1 MPLVLGLRLASS
13 TSTKYRQEFSVL
25 LDACEAGG
33 LNPWTLSESDFCYVT
48 LFYALSRSVRSVP
61 GFISAVANIYS
72 AAGLKIPR
80 GPLLEGLQA
89 GLNRLFFASDVVVQA
104 HPLDKEEIANLL
116 QSCDYNF
123 FEDVVFACWLLLS
136 FLAALRPQD
145 VEGSCLRWKDVSFSK
160 SGSIDFL
167 IQPGK
172 GSLFHGVFPFSAPY
186 LQGKIT
192 NLSAWFKHLSSFYS
206 SRLSANDPVF
216 AWRSSIGSGVAT
228 PISRV
233 WFANKLRSK
242 YLKSFGRLP
251 AKLSAYSLRRGAA
264 TVYTRAGAAP
274 TDVSRALRHKN
285 YETTVQYVGSL
296 ESSARREN
304 FTRLAM

>member
-1 MPLVLGLRLASS
+1 MP
-13 TSTKYRQEFSVL
+13 Q
-25 LDACEAGG
+25 C
-33 LNPWTLSESDFCYVT
+33 
-48 LFYALSRSVRSVP
+48 LSRAAKIVRSLPQWPRPSRALLGVYP
-61 GFISAVANIYS
+61 QKALLRE
-72 AAGLKIPR
+72 AAR
-80 GPLLEGLQA
+80 G
-89 GLNRLFFASDVVVQA
+89 
-104 HPLDKEEIANLL
+104 
-116 QSCDYNF
+116 
-123 FEDVVFACWLLLS
+123 W
-136 FLAALRPQD
+136 LRPPSRFPSCTGMPQCFSRAARI
-145 VEGSCLRWKDVSFSK
+145 VLSLPQWSRPSRLPFKVYPRILLRGVVTITVPVLYLLCVPCLRFR
-160 SGSIDFL
+160 IRC
-167 IQPGK
+167 
-172 GSLFHGVFPFSAPY
+172 
-186 LQGKIT
+186 
-192 NLSAWFKHLSSFYS
+192 LSAWFKLLSSFYS

-228 PISRV
+228 PISRA